1 MNVLVRPG
9 SNTIERQS
17 KESSVIIPFEQT
29 FRNLQ
34 DNRPGSG
41 TSQEEE
47 FNFCGCGWPEHLL
60 VPKGTAAGMLC
71 ELFVMVSDF
80 QGDRVSSFVCS
91 LINK

>member
-1 MNVLVRPG
+1 MTPG

-34 DNRPGSG
+34 ENRPEAGS
-41 TSQEEE
+41 SREDE

-60 VPKGTAAGMLC
+60 VPKGTVAGMSC
-71 ELFVMVSDF
+71 ELFVMISDY
-80 QGDRVSSFVCS
+80 QGDRVSQ
-91 LINK
+91 LANK